1 MFTRHPWLPALVVLV
16 ALPLAAC
23 SGPTATPEA
32 VGDVSLYP
40 ETGAP
45 AAAAADVAAQDVP
58 TEAITPTAAVDPTAT
73 ATSAPEPI
81 QSLDAIT
88 ETLTYVDEQIGYA
101 IDYPAGWSIE
111 ATPGSL
117 VMLTSF
123 SLEDT
128 GRGGIGPDSTKIDI
142 VPDLEL
148 GGQTLEALAAQSAQ
162 TGQVTAEEQLL
173 LAGDLPATLLLLDSP
188 ALGGETAVLVTV
200 VNGRGLR
207 VHGYGDLTLFGPI
220 ARSVRVAP

>member
-1 MFTRHPWLPALVVLV
+1 MFTRDLWLPALVVLV
-16 ALPLAAC
+16 AVLLAAC
-23 SGPTATPEA
+23 SGPTATPET
-32 VGDVSLYP
+32 VGDVSLFP
-40 ETGAP
+40 EADAP
-45 AAAAADVAAQDVP
+45 TVAAADVA
-58 TEAITPTAAVDPTAT
+58 TEAATPVAEVDPTDT
-73 ATSAPEPI
+73 ATSSPEPI
-81 QSLDAIT
+81 RSLDAIT

-148 GGQTLEALAAQSAQ
+148 GGQTLEALAVQSAQ
-162 TGQVTAEEQLL
+162 TGRVIAEEQVL
-173 LAGDLPATLLLLDSP
+173 LAGELPATLLRLDSP
-188 ALGGETAVLVTV
+188 ALGGETSVLVTV

-207 VHGYGDLTLFGPI
+207 VHGYGDLTLFDPI
-220 ARSVRVAP
+220 ARSVRAAP

>member
-1 MFTRHPWLPALVVLV
+1 MFTRDLWLPALVVV
-16 ALPLAAC
+16 AVLLAAC

-32 VGDVSLYP
+32 VGDVSLFP
-40 ETGAP
+40 EADAP
-45 AAAAADVAAQDVP
+45 TVAAADAA
-58 TEAITPTAAVDPTAT
+58 TEATAPEEEVDPTVT
-73 ATSAPEPI
+73 ATSAPAPI

-88 ETLTYVDEQIGYA
+88 ETLTYVDEPIGYA

-148 GGQTLEALAAQSAQ
+148 GGQTLEALAVQSAQ
-162 TGQVTAEEQLL
+162 TGQVIAEEQLL
-173 LAGDLPATLLLLDSP
+173 LAGDLPATLLRLDSP

-207 VHGYGDLTLFGPI
+207 VHGYGDLTLFDPI
-220 ARSVRVAP
+220 ARSVRAAP